1 MLPRDVNEQR
11 RLLEA
16 GKQQL
21 SRFKM
26 LAAIRQQ
33 DADLVARLLAQETPD
48 IEAIIDVAR
57 LLNRYGPA
65 ADPEDPAGQ
74 LHDKLQRALS
84 GWGMTRE
91 QANAE
96 ARKAWQSGYRPRTGE
111 LEVGSGAM

>member
-1 MLPRDVNEQR
+1 MLPRDVAEQR

-16 GKQQL
+16 GRQQL

-33 DADLVARLLAQETPD
+33 DADLVDRLLAQERPD

-57 LLNRYGPA
+57 LLHRYGPSE
-65 ADPEDPAGQ
+65 DPEDPTGV
-74 LHDKLQRALS
+74 LHGKLQRTLS
-84 GWGMTRE
+84 LWGLTRE